1 MTQTLLDRG
10 DGEAPPGVQE
20 AASEHSGGAEADI
33 TEVRTHCTLCR
44 EAEEAVRLSD
54 TRSSIPTPHTWG
66 LTHPVIPTPAQV
78 LVTPVLAILNAIWE
92 TFNFD

>member
-33 TEVRTHCTLCR
+33 TEVRTHSTLCR
-44 EAEEAVRLSD
+44 EAEEAVRLSK
-54 TRSSIPTPHTWG
+54 TRPPIPTPHTRS
-66 LTHPVIPTPAQV
+66 LTHPTVPTPAQI
-78 LVTPVLAILNAIWE
+78 LVTPVLAILNTYVNQGE
-92 TFNFD
+92 E